1 MSSNTFSPAFLQ
13 VFPNPFTGFLKLR
26 NIGNEEI
33 RNIEIFTLSGQ
44 LAYEYTAKYN
54 SSVVLQVGHLTAGS
68 YIIKVTKESGSEI
81 RRNLH
86 NF

>member
-33 RNIEIFTLSGQ
+33 RNIEIGIVNNKKKNTNGNIHRTPTASCSAVALVMIGSVGASG
-44 LAYEYTAKYN
+44 
-54 SSVVLQVGHLTAGS
+54 
-68 YIIKVTKESGSEI
+68 I
-81 RRNLH
+81 
-86 NF
+86 